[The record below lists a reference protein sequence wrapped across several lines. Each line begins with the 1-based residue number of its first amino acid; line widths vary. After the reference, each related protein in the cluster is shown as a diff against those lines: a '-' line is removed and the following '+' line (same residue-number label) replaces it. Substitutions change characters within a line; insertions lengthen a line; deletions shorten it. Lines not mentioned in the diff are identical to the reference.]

1 MTRNPVG
8 LFEVDTLL
16 RIPVP
21 GNESAE
27 GVSTTSWQD
36 HKGR

>member
-1 MTRNPVG
+1 MTAGG

-21 GNESAE
+21 GTKRSFNELAGS
-27 GVSTTSWQD
+27 
-36 HKGR
+36 KGR